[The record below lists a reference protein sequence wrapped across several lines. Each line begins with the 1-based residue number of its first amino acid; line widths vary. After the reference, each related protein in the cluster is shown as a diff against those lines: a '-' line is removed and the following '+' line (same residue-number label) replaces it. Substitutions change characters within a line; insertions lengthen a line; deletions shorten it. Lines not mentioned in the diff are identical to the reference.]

1 MVEPI
6 IHFTFAEVF
15 ENTMDRHDTQ
25 QGAVMPKPRIAIID
39 PNALAAL
46 GLRHILQ
53 DVMPI
58 MEVDTYGTLTELEAN
73 RPDSYFHYF
82 VDISVVLRHRSFFME
97 RQRKTIVLT
106 LQNEEA
112 SGLSGFHSL
121 CVNQPEDHL
130 VKQLLAMEQHAH
142 KGGRNL
148 PNIQGE
154 STSRIL
160 SDREIEVMILI
171 VEGHI
176 NKEIADQLH
185 IGLSTVITHRRNIM
199 EKLNIK
205 SVSALT
211 IYAVMNG
218 YVDINR
224 I

>member
-1 MVEPI
+1 
-6 IHFTFAEVF
+6 
-15 ENTMDRHDTQ
+15 
-25 QGAVMPKPRIAIID
+25 
-39 PNALAAL
+39 
-46 GLRHILQ
+46 
-53 DVMPI
+53 
-58 MEVDTYGTLTELEAN
+58 
-73 RPDSYFHYF
+73 
-82 VDISVVLRHRSFFME
+82 
-97 RQRKTIVLT
+97 
-106 LQNEEA
+106 
-112 SGLSGFHSL
+112 
-121 CVNQPEDHL
+121 
-130 VKQLLAMEQHAH
+130 MEQHAH

-148 PNIQGE
+148 PNMQRE